1 MDHFEDRLVRI
12 DEILALTGLSR
23 TKLYDLI
30 AEGTFPTQV
39 RVGPRSVRWRLSEVL
54 GMESDPGLWHGRTTQ
69 S

>member
-54 GMESDPGLWHGRTTQ
+54 EWNRTRPMA
-69 S
+69 SEDNRS